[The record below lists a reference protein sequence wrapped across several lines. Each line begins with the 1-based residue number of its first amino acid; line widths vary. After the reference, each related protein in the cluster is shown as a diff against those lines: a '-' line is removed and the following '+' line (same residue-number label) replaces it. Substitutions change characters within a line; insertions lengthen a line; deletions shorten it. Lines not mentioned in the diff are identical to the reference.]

1 MNYLDRIS
9 YDTGGYTVQEILSS
23 FCNKILEIIELVN
36 KNEEVC
42 DETHKIIENIRN
54 EVVPDVVDDIIK
66 EMQDNDYF
74 DHLVNVT
81 LIEQLRTELTTLLN
95 QTITD
100 FTTRL
105 DNKANVSLVEQ
116 LRIELNKLLNQ
127 TITGFRTRLDNFDL
141 QLNTIKQDV
150 EQLGNEKIPNDI
162 FQSAVDN
169 YIQNNNSGLVTQK
182 KLKEFIIDSKNLID
196 TTKLSIG
203 KFIWY
208 GDGRLGDSDL
218 YDTTDYIPIL
228 SGDKIAFSPK
238 IRKLLEYNTSKT
250 AIPNTLVD
258 EIKEN
263 YVYTCKNDGYIR
275 VTCFSDDRNIIQAE
289 KNSSITSYEPYYIKK
304 LENIKSINGVNVEHI
319 NGDNVQQGLKEK
331 YGISF
336 GDSIMRG
343 EGNNG
348 VGILDLLIREYGCK
362 GSDYGVSGASIQG
375 NLSGYYHIIDQINS
389 NLNLNTSPDFILI
402 NGGSNDIA
410 SGRYTL
416 GSVTND
422 FTFSS
427 DNCTSIASSLDY
439 IFGKLRSAFPSS
451 LIIFIIVHST
461 PSRDFSKEKE
471 VYDIIEKECEKWS
484 VITANIFKHS
494 GFNARITEQANLYTT
509 LKETQS
515 ATHPNELGYIKWYI
529 PSIVEILKNK
539 LS

>member
-1 MNYLDRIS
+1 MNLLDRIA

-42 DETHKIIENIRN
+42 DETHAIIENIRN
-54 EVVPDVVDDIIK
+54 EVVPDLVTDIMK
-66 EMQDNDYF
+66 DMEDKGYF
-74 DHLVNVT
+74 DKLVNVT
-81 LIEQLRTELTTLLN
+81 LIEQLRTDLTTLIN
-95 QTITD
+95 RTITD

-105 DNKANVSLVEQ
+105 DNKANVTLIEQ
-116 LRIELNKLLNQ
+116 LRTDLTTLLNRA
-127 TITGFRTRLDNFDL
+127 ITDFRTRLDKFDL
-141 QLNTIKQDV
+141 QLNTITQEV
-150 EQLGNEKIPNDI
+150 EQLGNEKIPNEI
-162 FQSAVDN
+162 FQVAVDN

-196 TTKLSIG
+196 TTKSSIG

-208 GDGRLGDSDL
+208 ADGRLGDSGE

-228 SGDKIAFSPK
+228 TGDKIAFSPK

-250 AIPNTLVD
+250 PITNTLVD
-258 EIKEN
+258 GIKEN
-263 YVYTCKNDGYIR
+263 YIYTCKNDGYIR
-275 VTCFSDDRNIIQAE
+275 VTYYNTDTNIIQAE

-304 LENIKSINGVNVEHI
+304 LENIKSINGVNVENI
-319 NGDNVQQGLKEK
+319 NGDNVEQTLNGK

-348 VGILDLLIREYGCK
+348 VGILDLLIREYGCV
-362 GSDYGVSGASIQG
+362 GTDYGVSGASIQG
-375 NLSGYYHIIDQINS
+375 DLSGYYHIIDQVNS
-389 NLNLNTSPDFILI
+389 NLNLNTKPDFILI
-402 NGGSNDIA
+402 DGGSNDIA

-416 GSVTND
+416 GTVSND
-422 FTFSS
+422 FTLS

-439 IFGKLRSAFPSS
+439 IFGKLRTAYPSS

-471 VYDIIEKECEKWS
+471 VYNIIEKECEKWS
-484 VITANIFKHS
+484 VITANIFKES

-509 LKETQS
+509 VKETQS
-515 ATHPNELGYIKWYI
+515 ATHPNELGYIKWYV

>member
-1 MNYLDRIS
+1 MNLLDRLA
-9 YDTGGYTVQEILSS
+9 YDSGGYTVQEILSS
-23 FCNKILEIIELVN
+23 FCNKILEIIDLVN

-42 DETHKIIENIRN
+42 GETHTILENIRN
-54 EVVPDVVDDIIK
+54 EVVPGVVDDIMK
-66 EMQDNDYF
+66 ELQDDGYF
-74 DHLVNVT
+74 DRLVNVT

-95 QTITD
+95 STITD
-100 FTTRL
+100 FTTGL

-116 LRIELNKLLNQ
+116 LRTELNTLLNH
-127 TITGFRTRLDNFDL
+127 TITNFRTRLDNFDL
-141 QLNTIKQDV
+141 QLNTITQEV
-150 EQLGNEKIPNDI
+150 EQLGNDKIPNEI
-162 FQSAVDN
+162 FQVAVDN

-182 KLKEFIIDSKNLID
+182 KLNEFIIDSKNLID
-196 TTKLSIG
+196 TTKSAIG

-208 GDGRLGDSDL
+208 ADGRLGDSAL

-228 SGDKIAFSPK
+228 TGDKIAFSPK

-250 AIPNTLVD
+250 PITSTLLD
-258 EIKEN
+258 ELKEN

-275 VTCFSDDRNIIQAE
+275 VTYFSEDKNKIQAE
-289 KNSSITSYEPYYIKK
+289 KNSSITSYEPYSIKK

-319 NGDNVQQGLKEK
+319 NGVNVEQGLKGK
-331 YGISF
+331 IGISF

-348 VGILDLLIREYGCK
+348 YGILDLLIRDYGCD
-362 GSDYGVSGASIQG
+362 GTDYGVSGASIQG
-375 NLSGYYHIIDQINS
+375 DLSGYYHIIDQINS

-402 NGGSNDIA
+402 DGGSNDIA

-416 GSVTND
+416 GTVTND

-427 DNCTSIASSLDY
+427 DNCTSITSSLDY
-439 IFGKLRSAFPSS
+439 IFGKLRTAFPSS

-509 LKETQS
+509 VKETQT